1 MILVKLPDEGKE
13 AQWGIVELQGD
24 LISQSGEDLQGQFIG
39 DLHYTKQG
47 TPILIIGHHILT
59 GKEVSLEKPFAVL
72 QRNRGVKPDSCKESA
87 SCTSTFQTEY
97 QIQAIIKKKLL
108 FKVRPKPIIS
118 NVLKSV

>member
-1 MILVKLPDEGKE
+1 MILIKLPDEGKE
-13 AQWGIVELQGD
+13 VQWGIVELQGD
-24 LISQSGEDLQGQFIG
+24 LISQSGEDTHGQFIG

-59 GKEVSLEKPFAVL
+59 GKEVVLEKPFAVL
-72 QRNRGVKPDSCKESA
+72 ERKRGVQPDCCKLENSA
-87 SCTSTFQTEY
+87 VTEFNTEY
-97 QIQAIIKKKLL
+97 QIRAVIKKKLL